1 MARPHAVSSDGLGCT
16 MPPKV
21 VNGREAVDQ
30 VRALRP
36 DIVLMDIRM
45 PLLDGIEA
53 TRAICGDP
61 SLATTRI
68 VILTTFEDDEYVL
81 QAGASGFMA
90 LRQAQGATV
99 AAAELMNAIR
109 TVHQGEALLSPRA
122 TRALINRYLA
132 PAPEPSLSVPAELE
146 LLTDRERE
154 ILLLVGQG
162 LSNVEMAERLF
173 ISPQT
178 AKTHLNRIMT
188 LLYAHDRAQL
198 VIIAY
203 ESGLL
208 RPGQR

>member
-1 MARPHAVSSDGLGCT
+1 MITVLIAD
-16 MPPKV
+16 
-21 VNGREAVDQ
+21 DQ
-30 VRALRP
+30 VWALRP

-45 PLLDGIEA
+45 PVLDGIEA

-61 SLATTRI
+61 ELAATRI

-81 QAGASGFMA
+81 QALQAGSSGFMA

-99 AAAELMNAIR
+99 EAAELMNAIR
-109 TVHQGEALLSPRA
+109 TVHRGEALLSPRA

-162 LSNVEMAERLF
+162 LSNVEIAERLF

-178 AKTHLNRIMT
+178 AKTHLNRIMD
-188 LLYAHDRAQL
+188 LALCPRPRPAGDHRVRVRAAAAGPAL
-198 VIIAY
+198 TRAPA
-203 ESGLL
+203 L
-208 RPGQR
+208 